1 MLYAACADAQ
11 PKACSPFATEK
22 PLVSFFL
29 VLGSF
34 FPAEPRDRCARRHR
48 IKCFKSSGEAYRCL
62 ARSNVSPANYR
73 FYDFT
78 KPLARGIYIAFL
90 RLGTLDMVKTCQRK
104 LDR

>member
-48 IKCFKSSGEAYRCL
+48 IKCFKSSGEAYRCR
-62 ARSNVSPANYR
+62 ARSTFP
-73 FYDFT
+73 
-78 KPLARGIYIAFL
+78 PLTIAFMIL
-90 RLGTLDMVKTCQRK
+90 QSRWPVASILHPCV
-104 LDR
+104 